1 MMMPSLKTQM
11 RWFTRIQQTLVA
23 ALVFT
28 AIGFYALAYR
38 PETNRLQALDGRI
51 GQNQRE
57 LTSEQSKAK
66 VLPQVQ
72 AEINHYTAIL
82 ADFKKLPATNSDLGQ
97 FEVEMSTLSH
107 RYNLQGWTCDL
118 QGTPNR
124 DGQFY
129 ELPIRVKFDGDFR
142 DVYTF
147 LCKMEDLSR
156 LTRVKKLVIQSSA
169 SHDGSVQVEMLMNLY
184 YSEG

>member
-1 MMMPSLKTQM
+1 MPSLKTQI
-11 RWFTRIQQTLVA
+11 RWFGRIQQTLAA
-23 ALVFT
+23 ALIFT
-28 AIGFYALAYR
+28 AVAYYALAYR
-38 PETNRLQALDGRI
+38 PETDRMRKLDGRI
-51 GQNQRE
+51 GDNQRD
-57 LTSEQSKAK
+57 LTSAQSQAR

-72 AEINHYTAIL
+72 ADINHLKTML
-82 ADFKKLPATNSDLGQ
+82 TDFRKLPATPGDLGQ

-107 RYNLQGWTCDL
+107 RYNLRGWTFQL

-129 ELPIRVKFDGDFR
+129 ELPISVKFDGDFS
-142 DVYTF
+142 DVYSF

-156 LTRVKKLVIQSSA
+156 LTRVKKLVIQSLRNN
-169 SHDGSVQVEMLMNLY
+169 DGSVQVEMLLNVY